1 MSVVRMKVEQ
11 LELSKKIIGSKMRL
25 SLSTWGRFLRIR
37 FTLITN
43 ERL

>member
-1 MSVVRMKVEQ
+1 MSVVGMKVGQ

-25 SLSTWGRFLRIR
+25 NVTTWGRFLRIR